1 MDDNFDL
8 LGDPIPGNHGRRGRP
23 QHVPTTRNRNRVSM
37 LVAMGW
43 SNERIAG
50 ALDCTLPTLRKYYF
64 SELRLREVARDRID
78 SEVLM
83 KLWEGVKAGSVS
95 AIRQFRAEVERNDL
109 MTFGQKNKPRAEKPA
124 AEKPA
129 PAARVGKKEAAE
141 LAAHQPDQGT
151 PLGELMARRQQG
163 LYS

>member
-1 MDDNFDL
+1 MADNFDL
-8 LGDPIPGNHGRRGRP
+8 LGDPIPANHGRRGRP

-64 SELRLREVARDRID
+64 SELRLRAVARDRIN

-83 KLWEGVKAGSVS
+83 KLWEGVQAGSVS
-95 AIRQFRAEVERNDL
+95 AIRQFRAEVEHNDL
-109 MTFGQKNKPRAEKPA
+109 MTFGQKEKPRADRPA
-124 AEKPA
+124 DKPA
-129 PAARVGKKEAAE
+129 PAVKVGKKEAAE
-141 LAAHQPDQGT
+141 LAAHQPDQAS

-163 LYS
+163 LNS